1 MFLISLTKNYGLTA
15 FLTYCVL
22 VVVSASPLLGRA
34 FSFEPVSVP
43 ALIRSEKHEQIFNEH
58 PFHNLT
64 SLRNS
69 PIFFGYRI
77 NHLVI
82 KCIFQIQA
90 GFTAMTVSL
99 ENMVDQLIKSHSCI
113 FFDYH
118 FKASANRLRDHLG
131 RTHVFTLEWLG

>member
-1 MFLISLTKNYGLTA
+1 MQAQLKA
-15 FLTYCVL
+15 
-22 VVVSASPLLGRA
+22 RA
-34 FSFEPVSVP
+34 FSFEPESVP

-69 PIFFGYRI
+69 PIFFGYQI

-90 GFTAMTVSL
+90 GFTAMTV
-99 ENMVDQLIKSHSCI
+99 
-113 FFDYH
+113 
-118 FKASANRLRDHLG
+118 
-131 RTHVFTLEWLG
+131 